1 MIQNWLE
8 HSIQQRAKQMQLN
21 RADAKA
27 QRSMLQRC
35 FTALR
40 RAVLQAE
47 EMADASNGFLQESQV
62 RAQMQIWGKDCVAS
76 SSHQLYAISK

>member
-1 MIQNWLE
+1 MLQNWSEYSL
-8 HSIQQRAKQMQLN
+8 QRRAKQMQLT

-27 QRSMLQRC
+27 QRSMLQRS

-47 EMADASNGFLQESQV
+47 EMEDASKGFLQESQV
-62 RAQMQIWGKDCVAS
+62 RSQMQTIR
-76 SSHQLYAISK
+76 QLLC